1 MKLQFFT
8 NISHELRTP
17 LTLIIGP
24 LQQIMSGQSD
34 VEYLKKL
41 NSVMLKNSKRLLK
54 LINQLMD
61 FRKAESGN
69 LNLLVHYQNLSSFVY
84 EIYEAFEEIA
94 SNKRIKFLIIN
105 DDPIEDAWFDS
116 DKIEKII
123 YNLLSNA
130 FKYTPKGKT
139 IQLTLKKVI
148 IDGIAHAE
156 LKVIDFGVGIS
167 KEHLSSVFDRFY
179 QGVVNP
185 SMPRSTRSP

>member
-1 MKLQFFT
+1 M
-8 NISHELRTP
+8 
-17 LTLIIGP
+17 
-24 LQQIMSGQSD
+24 
-34 VEYLKKL
+34 
-41 NSVMLKNSKRLLK
+41 
-54 LINQLMD
+54 
-61 FRKAESGN
+61 
-69 LNLLVHYQNLSSFVY
+69 NLLVHYQNLSSFVY

-179 QGVVNP
+179 Q
-185 SMPRSTRSP
+185 